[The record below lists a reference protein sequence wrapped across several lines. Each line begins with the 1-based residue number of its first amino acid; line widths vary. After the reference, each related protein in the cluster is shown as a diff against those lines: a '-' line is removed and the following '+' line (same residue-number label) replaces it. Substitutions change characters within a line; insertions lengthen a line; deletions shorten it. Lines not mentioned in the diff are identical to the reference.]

1 MLAVIG
7 LMGHTH
13 VLRPRRVPWVLR
25 DVRSMA
31 FILQQQNAH
40 EPGRPLSQVI
50 FCKSFNKDSIP
61 FHESSNDVWNG
72 KRCKHCIYSVL
83 SVSHTCYKF

>member
-50 FCKSFNKDSIP
+50 FFFN
-61 FHESSNDVWNG
+61 F
-72 KRCKHCIYSVL
+72 
-83 SVSHTCYKF
+83 